1 MPVLICIVSAFFWAA
16 FDLTR
21 KLTLEKISSINLL
34 LIFTITQLIIF
45 LIWLFF
51 EDFSINLIPYLLP
64 GITLIIIGL
73 FSALL
78 FLKAIKQSDLSLTI
92 PLLSL
97 SPMFSSLFSFFFLNE
112 QLSNIQYLGIFLIIL
127 GTLILYSKKL
137 TIYEIFKSFKII
149 LKNSSAKLMVLVS
162 IIWSL
167 TPVLDKICL
176 KNSSVNIH
184 GFIQSLGMITLLIF
198 LFKKDTVQT
207 ENTKKNWRI
216 ILLTVFIGSTA
227 TILQFYAILTNY
239 VPIMESI
246 KRSIGQLSSVFLGK
260 IFFNEEVNK
269 PKVVGVIVL
278 SIGVYFI
285 LGNEVII

>member
-34 LIFTITQLIIF
+34 LIFTITQLKIF
-45 LIWLFF
+45 FIWLFF

-64 GITLIIIGL
+64 GITLTIIGL

-137 TIYEIFKSFKII
+137 TIYEIIKSSKII
-149 LKNSSAKLMVLVS
+149 LKNSSAKLMILVS

-176 KNSSVNIH
+176 KNSSINIH

-198 LFKKDTVQT
+198 LFKKDKVQT
-207 ENTKKNWRI
+207 ENTKKNLRI

-246 KRSIGQLSSVFLGK
+246 KRSIGQLSSVFFRK
-260 IFFNEEVNK
+260 N
-269 PKVVGVIVL
+269 
-278 SIGVYFI
+278 I
-285 LGNEVII
+285 L

>member
-137 TIYEIFKSFKII
+137 TIYEIIKSFKII

-184 GFIQSLGMITLLIF
+184 GFIQSLGMTTLLIF
-198 LFKKDTVQT
+198 LFKKDKVQT
-207 ENTKKNWRI
+207 QNTKKNWRI
-216 ILLTVFIGSTA
+216 IFLTVFIGSTA

>member
-45 LIWLFF
+45 FIWLFF

-137 TIYEIFKSFKII
+137 TIYEIIKSFKII

>member
-198 LFKKDTVQT
+198 LFKRDKVQT

-216 ILLTVFIGSTA
+216 IFLTVFIGSTA

-269 PKVVGVIVL
+269 PKVVGVIAL

>member
-34 LIFTITQLIIF
+34 LIFTVTQLIIF
-45 LIWLFF
+45 FIWLFL
-51 EDFSINLIPYLLP
+51 EDFSINLTPYLLP

-137 TIYEIFKSFKII
+137 TIYEIIKSFKII

-176 KNSSVNIH
+176 KNSSINIH
-184 GFIQSLGMITLLIF
+184 GFVQSFGMITLLIF
-198 LFKKDTVQT
+198 LFKRDKVQT

-246 KRSIGQLSSVFLGK
+246 KRSVGQLSSVFLGK

-285 LGNEVII
+285 V